1 MNTLYH
7 LPFSANSR
15 LVRIALSEKQIDVKL
30 IVEPVWERRTSFLS
44 LNPEGQVPVFL
55 TGQNISLSGA
65 SVIIEWLEDISSEH
79 SLIGNDIN
87 FRAEARRIMLW
98 FNNKFSLEVESS
110 IVYEKI
116 MKVFM
121 GKGNPDANILRVG
134 RKNLITHMQ
143 YINWLSKNRDW
154 LAGNSYSI
162 ADISAAANL
171 SILDYLGEITWREY
185 SFAKEWYARVKSR
198 PSFRSVLLDKI
209 PGLLPPKYYSDL
221 DF

>member
-15 LVRIALSEKQIDVKL
+15 IVRIALSEKQIDVKL

-55 TGQNISLSGA
+55 TDQNISLSGA

-171 SILDYLGEITWREY
+171 SILDYLGEINWREY

>member
-15 LVRIALSEKQIDVKL
+15 LVRIALSEKKIDTKL
-30 IVEPVWERRTSFLS
+30 IVEPIWERRDSFLA
-44 LNPEGQVPVFL
+44 LNPEGQVPVLL
-55 TGQNISLSGA
+55 TDQNISLSGA
-65 SVIIEWLEDISSEH
+65 SVIIEWLEDISSEN

-121 GKGNPDANILRVG
+121 GKGNPDSNILRVG

-143 YINWLSKNRDW
+143 YIDWLSKNRDW

-162 ADISAAANL
+162 ADMSASANL
-171 SILDYLGEITWREY
+171 SILDYLGEIQWRDY
-185 SFAKEWYARVKSR
+185 SYAKEWYARVKSR
-198 PSFRSVLLDKI
+198 PSFRSLLLDKI

>member
-98 FNNKFSLEVESS
+98 FNNKFALEVESS

-171 SILDYLGEITWREY
+171 SILDYLGEINWREY

>member
-15 LVRIALSEKQIDVKL
+15 LVRIALSEKKIDVKL

-98 FNNKFSLEVESS
+98 FNNKFALEVESS

-121 GKGNPDANILRVG
+121 GKGNPDTNILRVG

-171 SILDYLGEITWREY
+171 SILDYLGEINWREY

>member
-15 LVRIALSEKQIDVKL
+15 LVRIALSEKKIDVKL
-30 IVEPVWERRTSFLS
+30 IVEPVWERRASFLS

-55 TGQNISLSGA
+55 TNKNISLSGS

-98 FNNKFSLEVESS
+98 FNNKFALEVESS

-171 SILDYLGEITWREY
+171 SILDYLGEINWREY

>member
-121 GKGNPDANILRVG
+121 GKGNPDTNILRVG

-171 SILDYLGEITWREY
+171 SILDYLGEINWREY

>member
-121 GKGNPDANILRVG
+121 GKGNPDTNILRVG
-134 RKNLITHMQ
+134 RKNLIIHMQ

>member
-15 LVRIALSEKQIDVKL
+15 LVRIALSEKKIDVKL
-30 IVEPVWERRTSFLS
+30 IVEPVWERRASFLL

-55 TGQNISLSGA
+55 TDKNISLSGS
-65 SVIIEWLEDISSEH
+65 SVIIEWLEDLSSEH

-98 FNNKFSLEVESS
+98 FNNKFALEVESS

-171 SILDYLGEITWREY
+171 SILDYLGEINWREY

>member
-55 TGQNISLSGA
+55 TDKNISLSGS
-65 SVIIEWLEDISSEH
+65 SVIIEWLEDLSSEH

-171 SILDYLGEITWREY
+171 SILDYLGEINWREY

>member
-30 IVEPVWERRTSFLS
+30 IVEPVWERRASFLL

-55 TGQNISLSGA
+55 TNQSISLSGS
-65 SVIIEWLEDISSEH
+65 SVIIEWLEDMSSEH

-121 GKGNPDANILRVG
+121 GKGNPDTNILRVG

-171 SILDYLGEITWREY
+171 SILDYLGEITWRVY

>member
-15 LVRIALSEKQIDVKL
+15 LVRIALSEKKIDVKL
-30 IVEPVWERRTSFLS
+30 IVEPVWERRASFLS

-55 TGQNISLSGA
+55 TDKNISLSGS
-65 SVIIEWLEDISSEH
+65 SVIIEWLEDLSSEH

-98 FNNKFSLEVESS
+98 FNNKFALEVESS

-121 GKGNPDANILRVG
+121 GKGNPDTNILRVG

>member
-15 LVRIALSEKQIDVKL
+15 LVRIALSEKKIDVKL
-30 IVEPVWERRTSFLS
+30 IVEPIWERRDSFLA
-44 LNPEGQVPVFL
+44 LNPEGQVPVLL
-55 TGQNISLSGA
+55 TNENISLSGA
-65 SVIIEWLEDISSEH
+65 FVIIEWLEDMSSEN

-121 GKGNPDANILRVG
+121 GKGNPDSNILRVG

-143 YINWLSKNRDW
+143 YIDWLSKNRDW

-162 ADISAAANL
+162 ADISASANL
-171 SILDYLGEITWREY
+171 SILDYLGEIQWKDY
-185 SFAKEWYARVKSR
+185 SYAKEWYARVKSR
-198 PSFRSVLLDKI
+198 PSFRSLLLDKI

>member
-171 SILDYLGEITWREY
+171 SILDYLGEINWREY

>member
-15 LVRIALSEKQIDVKL
+15 IVRIALSEKQIDVKL

-98 FNNKFSLEVESS
+98 FNNKFALEVESS

>member
-98 FNNKFSLEVESS
+98 FNNKFALEVESS

>member
-15 LVRIALSEKQIDVKL
+15 LVRIALSEKKIDIKL

-55 TGQNISLSGA
+55 TDQNISLSGA

-171 SILDYLGEITWREY
+171 SILDYLGEINWREY

>member
-15 LVRIALSEKQIDVKL
+15 LVRVALSEKKIDVKL
-30 IVEPVWERRTSFLS
+30 IVEPIWERRDSFLS
-44 LNPEGQVPVFL
+44 LNPEGQVPVLL
-55 TGQNISLSGA
+55 TKHNIPLSGA
-65 SVIIEWLEDISSEH
+65 PVIIEWLEDISSER
-79 SLIGNDIN
+79 SLIGKDIN
-87 FRAEARRIMLW
+87 FRAEARRIMFW
-98 FNNKFSLEVESS
+98 FNNKFSSEVESS

-143 YINWLSKNRDW
+143 YIDWLSKNRDW
-154 LAGNSYSI
+154 LAGTSFSI
-162 ADISAAANL
+162 ADISASANL
-171 SILDYLGEITWREY
+171 SILDYLGEIKWKDFSY
-185 SFAKEWYARVKSR
+185 AKEWYARVKSR

-209 PGLLPPKYYSDL
+209 PGLLPPKNYSDL

>member
-15 LVRIALSEKQIDVKL
+15 LVRIALSEKKIDVKL

-55 TGQNISLSGA
+55 TDQNISLSGA

-121 GKGNPDANILRVG
+121 GKGNPDTNILRVG

-171 SILDYLGEITWREY
+171 SILDYLGEINWREY

>member
-15 LVRIALSEKQIDVKL
+15 IVRIALSEKKIDTKL
-30 IVEPVWERRTSFLS
+30 IVEPIWERRDSFLA
-44 LNPEGQVPVFL
+44 LNPEGQVPVLL
-55 TGQNISLSGA
+55 TNENISLSGA
-65 SVIIEWLEDISSEH
+65 FVIIEWLEDMSSEN

-121 GKGNPDANILRVG
+121 GKGNPDSNILRVG

-143 YINWLSKNRDW
+143 YIDWLSKNRDW

-162 ADISAAANL
+162 ADISASANL
-171 SILDYLGEITWREY
+171 SILDYLGEIQWKDY
-185 SFAKEWYARVKSR
+185 SYAKEWYARVKSR
-198 PSFRSVLLDKI
+198 PSFRSLLLDKI

>member
-15 LVRIALSEKQIDVKL
+15 LVRIALSEKKIDVKL
-30 IVEPVWERRTSFLS
+30 IVEPVWERRASFLS

-55 TGQNISLSGA
+55 TNKNISLSGS

-171 SILDYLGEITWREY
+171 SILDYLGEINWREY

>member
-15 LVRIALSEKQIDVKL
+15 LVRVALSEKKIDVKL
-30 IVEPVWERRTSFLS
+30 IVEPIWERRDSFLS
-44 LNPEGQVPVFL
+44 LNPEGQVPVLL
-55 TGQNISLSGA
+55 TNQNRPLSGA
-65 SVIIEWLEDISSEH
+65 PVIIEWLEDISSER
-79 SLIGNDIN
+79 SLIGKDIN
-87 FRAEARRIMLW
+87 FRAEARRIMFW
-98 FNNKFSLEVESS
+98 FNNKFSSEVESS

-154 LAGNSYSI
+154 LAGTSFSI
-162 ADISAAANL
+162 ADISASANL
-171 SILDYLGEITWREY
+171 SILDYLGEIKWKDFSY
-185 SFAKEWYARVKSR
+185 AKEWYARVKSR
-198 PSFRSVLLDKI
+198 PSFRGVLLDKI
-209 PGLLPPKYYSDL
+209 PGLLPPKNYSDL

>member
-15 LVRIALSEKQIDVKL
+15 LVRIALSEKKIDVKL
-30 IVEPVWERRTSFLS
+30 IVEPVWERRASFLL

-55 TGQNISLSGA
+55 TDKNISLSGS
-65 SVIIEWLEDISSEH
+65 SVIIEWLEDLSSEH

-98 FNNKFSLEVESS
+98 FNNKFALEVESS

>member
-15 LVRIALSEKQIDVKL
+15 IVRIALSEKQIDVKL

-171 SILDYLGEITWREY
+171 SILDYLGEINWREY

>member
-15 LVRIALSEKQIDVKL
+15 LVRIALSEKKIDTKL
-30 IVEPVWERRTSFLS
+30 IVEPIWERRDSFLA
-44 LNPEGQVPVFL
+44 LNPEGQVPVLL
-55 TGQNISLSGA
+55 TDQNISLSGA
-65 SVIIEWLEDISSEH
+65 SVIIEWLEDISSEN

-121 GKGNPDANILRVG
+121 GKGNPDTNILRVG
-134 RKNLITHMQ
+134 RKNLIIHMQ